1 MTKSF
6 TLIEIIISV
15 LLFSLTVLAVF
26 TLQKNSLHLLDGFE
40 RNMNKKW
47 LLSLVSSDN
56 KLGLESKN
64 KYLDDLLK
72 DYKVEDGL
80 RQEFKKYKLVYKY
93 KELQKRKFSGDDT
106 DGASQELKF
115 IIGETSVSIK
125 DKAYLSYIR
134 LGVE

>member
-93 KELQKRKFSGDDT
+93 KSCKKEN
-106 DGASQELKF
+106 SQAMIQMEPL
-115 IIGETSVSIK
+115 
-125 DKAYLSYIR
+125 R
-134 LGVE
+134 N